1 MLIPTLFLGYASISA
16 VSIKLP
22 AKLIAK
28 ILQHK
33 GLQQNKSLYI
43 ATKKKS
49 KNITRKKQNSGEK
62 DKIIQTMFDAYL
74 SLPGET
80 FCELPLCNSS
90 CISPLCTKDVI
101 CGRLLPCI
109 FLNTLSFGSKCC
121 SVFRLGNKECQSC
134 FMNEGKEFKRIR
146 KPRK

>member
-1 MLIPTLFLGYASISA
+1 MALPPQSMLIPTLFLGYASISA

-33 GLQQNKSLYI
+33 GLQQNKSPYI
-43 ATKKKS
+43 ATKKYAKILRET
-49 KNITRKKQNSGEK
+49 NRTAGEK
-62 DKIIQTMFDAYL
+62 TKLFKQMFNAYL
-74 SLPGET
+74 SLLGET
-80 FCELPLCNSS
+80 FC
-90 CISPLCTKDVI
+90 
-101 CGRLLPCI
+101 GRWLPCI

-121 SVFRLGNKECQSC
+121 SVYRLGTEECQSC